1 MKRIVSIHLLHKCP
15 ALRSVVRPAALLLA
29 GFITAMVLTGYSIP
43 PVSTA
48 VFAESS
54 EEDIEDAKEKKEEA
68 QEQIDAAREKVAALS
83 GQAGQLS
90 ADLKYLEDLSAEQKE
105 QYLVIAGELAA
116 ALEAKQAA
124 LDLYLQSQEDVTNK
138 KKQYTERVSVMF
150 EYQNK
155 STLEIL
161 LESDSLAGFF
171 TNMEL
176 ITLIAESDQQIIDEL
191 KAAMDD
197 AELKSQYAK
206 QEAEDM
212 QTLAD
217 AKQAELDEL
226 EGRIG
231 ETSAALEQTQSA
243 LSDWEQKQNALEDE
257 AKRLDDEILRMQEEY
272 AERQRQKEKE
282 KENQNPSTP
291 TQPQQPTGQLTWPYP
306 GDYTIYSSFGMRYH
320 PVYGTYTMHSG
331 VDLGGSYGNPIVAA
345 AGGTVIIA
353 SAPVPGQ
360 NTGGSGYG
368 NYIVIDHGNGMATLY
383 GHCRDLYVSAG
394 DTVSAGQEIAACGS
408 TGTSTGAHVHF
419 EVRIDGIRVDP
430 APYIQ

>member
-1 MKRIVSIHLLHKCP
+1 MAGLI
-15 ALRSVVRPAALLLA
+15 AAL
-29 GFITAMVLTGYSIP
+29 VLTGFSMP
-43 PVSTA
+43 PSAQTVL
-48 VFAESS
+48 AESS

-68 QEQIDAAREKVAALS
+68 QKQIDAAREKVAALS
-83 GQAGQLS
+83 GEASQLS
-90 ADLKYLEDLSAEQKE
+90 SDLQYLEDLSAEQKE

-124 LDLYLQSQEDVTNK
+124 LDLYLQSQEDVSNK
-138 KKQYTERVSVMF
+138 KQQYAERVSVMF

-206 QEAEDM
+206 QEAADM

-217 AKQAELDEL
+217 QKQAELDEL
-226 EGRIG
+226 EGQIG
-231 ETSAALEQTQSA
+231 ETSAALARTQSA
-243 LSDWEQKQNALEDE
+243 LSDWEQKQLSLEDE
-257 AKRLDDEILRMQEEY
+257 AKRLDEEIRRMQDEQDEKRRQEEQ
-272 AERQRQKEKE
+272 ERQK
-282 KENQNPSTP
+282 QNPSDP
-291 TQPQQPTGQLTWPYP
+291 QPPQPQPSGQLTWPYP
-306 GDYTIYSSFGMRYH
+306 GDYTIYSPFGMRYH

-345 AGGTVIIA
+345 GGGTVIIA

-368 NYIVIDHGNGMATLY
+368 NYIVIDHGNGMSTLY
-383 GHCRDLYVSAG
+383 GHCRDLYVSVG
-394 DTVSAGQEIAACGS
+394 DSVSAGQEIAACGS

-419 EVRIDGIRVDP
+419 EVRVNGERVDP